1 MRQHTGNARDAA
13 LRRLSRTN
21 RWLIAGSV
29 ALTGILAEVAAQAF
43 PGKSRNGASSAAARS
58 SGAKGAT
65 HSAGSQGN
73 SPTKLAPPAQAP
85 EAQPAPTPQSGES
98 SPEASGQPSPSSE
111 GQSGSGAE
119 SSQPP
124 PQESAPPVVSGGS

>member
-13 LRRLSRTN
+13 LRRLRRSN

-43 PGKSRNGASSAAARS
+43 PGKSLHGASSGAASS
-58 SGAKGAT
+58 SGAKGASHPT
-65 HSAGSQGN
+65 GSQ
-73 SPTKLAPPAQAP
+73 SSSSTKLQPPAQGP
-85 EAQPAPTPQSGES
+85 EAHPAPAPSGES
-98 SPEASGQPSPSSE
+98 STQASGQPSPSSE

-119 SSQPP
+119 SSQPS